1 MTVTGTLAAFE
12 SLDSVESV
20 APNLREKYL
29 LALME
34 RDAEIWHQHYR
45 MNIER
50 GIGAAAD
57 DEGDDDK
64 AKPTTS
70 RTIAAENRREAAR
83 YGMQALRTARKAE
96 KLALTHGQ
104 RREQKRARDA
114 RYVES
119 MSAERRE
126 ADRLHRREHMRAV
139 RAARTPAER
148 EQEAAKRRAHVAA
161 ETPEQREERLA
172 ARRAWY
178 AAQVAKKAASAPA
191 IRPPSIGTL
200 AGVPHRPRALRLPHP
215 KKRRQ
220 RDDEFHRQFASK

>member
-12 SLDSVESV
+12 SLDSVESI
-20 APNLREKYL
+20 APNLREEYL

-34 RDAEIWHQHYR
+34 RDAEIWHQHHR

-50 GIGAAAD
+50 GIGAAD
-57 DEGDDDK
+57 VK
-64 AKPTTS
+64 AKPTTP
-70 RTIAAENRREAAR
+70 RTIAAENKREAAR

-96 KLALTHGQ
+96 KLAPTHGQ

-191 IRPPSIGTL
+191 TRPPSIGTL

-220 RDDEFHRQFASK
+220 RGDEFHRQFASK